1 MNLCRGRLREAGG
14 AVIEGDGVQLRVPGL
29 KAQEG
34 QEIVAGIRP
43 EDLHI
48 VDAPTQ
54 SGGSL
59 GASVELL
66 ESVGSEAF
74 VHARS
79 GNWKLIARA
88 APYNLPSIGVR
99 ITLQPA
105 PDRIHFFDAQTG
117 KRLEQ

>member
-1 MNLCRGRLREAGG
+1 MD
-14 AVIEGDGVQLRVPGL
+14 DGL
-29 KAQEG
+29 AA
-34 QEIVAGIRP
+34 I
-43 EDLHI
+43 
-48 VDAPTQ
+48 
-54 SGGSL
+54 
-59 GASVELL
+59 VELL

-74 VHARS
+74 IHARS

-88 APYNLPSIGVR
+88 SPYNLPSIGAR